1 VKRLLLVALGT
12 LLLAGPAAAAD
23 CGGVLNDLENE
34 VMCPVCPAE
43 TIGQSQAPLARRM
56 KTFIVARCRAGDT
69 KAEIK
74 ARLVDNFGRSVLA
87 APSKKGFDLLAWLLP
102 LAGAVAAAG
111 VVGYLAW
118 RWSRRRE
125 QDLVPPVG
133 SRNGRP
139 LEPEL
144 ERRVDE
150 ELARFDG

>member
-1 VKRLLLVALGT
+1 VKRLLLATLGALA
-12 LLLAGPAAAAD
+12 LAGPATAAD
-23 CGGVLNDLENE
+23 CGGILADLENE

-56 KTFIVARCRAGDT
+56 KTFIVERCRAGDT

-74 ARLVDNFGRSVLA
+74 TRLVDNFGPSVLA

-111 VVGYLAW
+111 VVGYVAW
-118 RWSRRRE
+118 RWTRQRE
-125 QDLVPPVG
+125 RAAGPPVG

-150 ELARFDG
+150 ELARFDA